1 MDIKIGFADSAREL
15 IISSNS
21 SQDEVA
27 AKVAEAL
34 ADDSGVFDVTD
45 YKGRRY
51 LVRNSRIAYVEVGTN
66 TPRTVGFAGA

>member
-15 IISSNS
+15 IISSNQ

-27 AKVAEAL
+27 AKVSEAL
-34 ADDSGVFDVTD
+34 SNDSGVFDVTD
-45 YKGRRY
+45 DKGRRF
-51 LVRNSRIAYVEVGTN
+51 LVRNKRIAYVEVGTT

>member
-15 IISSNS
+15 IISANS

-45 YKGRRY
+45 DKGRRF
-51 LVRNSRIAYVEVGTN
+51 LVRNSRIAYVEVGTT
-66 TPRTVGFAGA
+66 TPRAVGFAGA

>member
-15 IISSNS
+15 TISASS

-45 YKGRRY
+45 DKGRRY

-66 TPRTVGFAGA
+66 SPRTVGFAGA

>member
-45 YKGRRY
+45 DKGRRY

>member
-45 YKGRRY
+45 DKGRRY
-51 LVRNSRIAYVEVGTN
+51 LVRNNRIAYVEVGTN